1 MGDQSE
7 FNALDLIS
15 VMSLILGYQNLVENR
30 QQSRHNDVAAA
41 NDNQAQFLLSELF
54 RRFDEQNEMLKK
66 IMEALNIENDKT
78 SV

>member
-1 MGDQSE
+1 MGEQSE

-15 VMSLILGYQNLVENR
+15 VMSLILGYQNLIENR

-54 RRFDEQNEMLKK
+54 RRFDEQNKMLKK
-66 IMEALNIENDKT
+66 IMEALNIENDKAP
-78 SV
+78 V